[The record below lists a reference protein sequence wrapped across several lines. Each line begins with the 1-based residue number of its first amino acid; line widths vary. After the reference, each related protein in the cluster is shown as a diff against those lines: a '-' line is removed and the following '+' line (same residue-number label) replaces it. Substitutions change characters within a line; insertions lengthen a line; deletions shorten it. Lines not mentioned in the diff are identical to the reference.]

1 MAHICRGCVNFR
13 LFPHTHVSLSLQAS
27 SLRPEVSKWTTKPS
41 RRKSGTPPAR
51 SGTGQLHRHITEAPS
66 ARCWCTISRNRY
78 APAIT
83 INNSNDAP
91 MCVCGTKWTSRSRAR
106 EREREKELTVHAM
119 ICTCV
124 CVCVCERRLL
134 LRISRDGSVS
144 CANMPILRCVVVVTA
159 TWPCAHPHAHSPPR
173 VCFSGSSNDTFTH
186 ASCRHPPCTCTDC
199 HHARRQQG

>member
-1 MAHICRGCVNFR
+1 MS
-13 LFPHTHVSLSLQAS
+13 LFL
-27 SLRPEVSKWTTKPS
+27 S
-41 RRKSGTPPAR
+41 RRRVCDQKYR
-51 SGTGQLHRHITEAPS
+51 SGQQNHQGANLGHRRPGAVQGNYIGILQRRRRRAAGVRYHETGMHLQSPS
-66 ARCWCTISRNRY
+66 TTA
-78 APAIT
+78 
-83 INNSNDAP
+83 
-91 MCVCGTKWTSRSRAR
+91 MMHLCVCVERNGPVGRAR
-106 EREREKELTVHAM
+106 AREREKELTVHAM